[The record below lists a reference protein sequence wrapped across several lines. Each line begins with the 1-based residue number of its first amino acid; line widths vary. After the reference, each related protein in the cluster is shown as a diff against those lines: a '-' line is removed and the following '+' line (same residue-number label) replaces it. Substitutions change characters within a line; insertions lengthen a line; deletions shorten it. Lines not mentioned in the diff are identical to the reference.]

1 MDIKKLA
8 AEKKAKALA
17 DLRDAEA
24 MEQDA
29 AQIEQMAAKH
39 GWHIAIVP
47 GSAQDEPAAQVEKPV
62 SKTGPYEI
70 LKGVALP
77 PKKSPPGKIA
87 DPNSTTSRSK
97 TESINVIRQLGRP
110 VPLSELNER
119 IKNLGVIIGGKN
131 PTQALSAN
139 LGRCPELVSTKRG
152 WWLKGEKLPPKEKS
166 PGVGRDELFV
176 GMN

>member
-29 AQIEQMAAKH
+29 AQIERMAAKH
-39 GWHIAIVP
+39 GWHIDIVP
-47 GSAQDEPAAQVEKPV
+47 TSPDAPKPSAAEGSPSGSVDKE
-62 SKTGPYEI
+62 ST
-70 LKGVALP
+70 
-77 PKKSPPGKIA
+77 PKKTPGKVA

-97 TESINVIRQLGRP
+97 SESINVIRQLGRP

-119 IKNLGVIIGGKN
+119 IKALGVVIGGKN

-139 LGRCPELVSTKRG
+139 LGRCPELVATKRG
-152 WWLKGEKLPPKEKS
+152 WWLKGEKLPPKEKAA
-166 PGVGRDELFV
+166 GVGRDELFT
-176 GMN
+176 GLN